1 VRGAAILGRQP
12 DRLRRVS
19 DIIIIHPRQTLTAED
34 RPNRLERVIDQD
46 RDGAPWD
53 RRRASVL
60 VARLEPGAEIVHRM
74 TAGRAVFVHVADGAA
89 SLDGEDMST
98 GDVAAITDQR
108 ELAIRAWQA
117 SEVVLVDVEIMPG
130 DAREPADDR
139 R

>member
-1 VRGAAILGRQP
+1 M
-12 DRLRRVS
+12 
-19 DIIIIHPRQTLTAED
+19 IIHPRQALTAD
-34 RPNRLERVIDQD
+34 DQTNRLDRVIDQD
-46 RDGAPWD
+46 RAGATRD
-53 RRRASVL
+53 CRRASVL
-60 VARLEPGAEIVHRM
+60 VARLEPGAEVVHRM
-74 TAGRAVFVHVADGAA
+74 TAGRAVFVHLANGAA

-117 SEVVLVDVEIMPG
+117 SEVVLVDVAIVPG